1 MLNQCCSARE
11 HRKQL
16 SLPVKGICQA
26 PMGKK
31 KSLSHQGTLTLHFD
45 RLMFLLPLCHLL
57 VKSTQ
62 PKHEVTRF
70 PRELRLHACLVL
82 PCALLLERKKKRI
95 CLCVCS
101 PSRLLSFSTLP
112 SCIFSFSSI
121 LHDASLPAG
130 HQTPM
135 SREAC
140 GA

>member
-1 MLNQCCSARE
+1 MLNQRCSARE
-11 HRKQL
+11 HRKRL

-31 KSLSHQGTLTLHFD
+31 KGLSHQGTLTLHFN

-62 PKHEVTRF
+62 PKHEVTCF

-82 PCALLLERKKKRI
+82 PCALLLERRKKRFVYASALLLASSLSLP
-95 CLCVCS
+95 CLPVS
-101 PSRLLSFSTLP
+101 
-112 SCIFSFSSI
+112 SFSSI
-121 LHDASLPAG
+121 LHDASPQAG

-140 GA
+140 VA